1 VSCAGGLNGPSRSPW
16 YSFGVNG
23 FQGVHAAAITPRG
36 RHGEVD
42 YGAAFELLD
51 HLSQGGASGVLLFGP
66 AGEYP
71 AFAPDERARLVYLSR
86 KRSRVPVLAGVG
98 SATLDASIDLARE
111 AQNAGVAA
119 LVLPPPH
126 FFRYDQDDLRAY
138 FCQFA
143 AELGSDPPILIYR
156 TTALAEETAE
166 DLWQTGKFGAIID
179 DAGDPESV
187 DRLIAA
193 GVAVFPADDSAA
205 ARPGRCAL
213 VSAAA
218 CAVPELLSGLYQ
230 ALRNGPE
237 ARVRELDAAL
247 QEFLRRSAY
256 FPETAAV
263 RLATGLRGLK
273 TGALAVPLS
282 PAKQKELDGFR
293 DWFQQWLPS
302 VRKLAA
308 GA

>member
-1 VSCAGGLNGPSRSPW
+1 M
-16 YSFGVNG
+16 NG

-36 RHGEVD
+36 LHGEVD

-71 AFAPDERARLVYLSR
+71 AFAPEERARLVYLSR
-86 KRSRVPVLAGVG
+86 KRSRVPILAGVG

-126 FFRYDQDDLRAY
+126 FFRYDQEDLRAY

-143 AELGSDPPILIYR
+143 AELGSDPPIFLYR
-156 TTALAEETAE
+156 TAAITEETVI
-166 DLWQTGKFGAIID
+166 DLWNTGKFGAVID
-179 DAGDPESV
+179 AAGDPDAV
-187 DRLIAA
+187 DRLIAG
-193 GVAVFPADDSAA
+193 GVAVLADDDFAA
-205 ARPGRCAL
+205 ARPGRCAII
-213 VSAAA
+213 SATA
-218 CAVPELLSGLYQ
+218 CAVPELLAALHR
-230 ALRNGPE
+230 ALRAGPP
-237 ARVRELDAAL
+237 AHVQQLDAAL
-247 QEFLRRSAY
+247 QEFLRWSAR

-273 TGALAVPLS
+273 TGSLAVPLS
-282 PAKQKELDGFR
+282 PGKQKELDAFR
-293 DWFQQWLPS
+293 DWFQRWLPT

-308 GA
+308 GV